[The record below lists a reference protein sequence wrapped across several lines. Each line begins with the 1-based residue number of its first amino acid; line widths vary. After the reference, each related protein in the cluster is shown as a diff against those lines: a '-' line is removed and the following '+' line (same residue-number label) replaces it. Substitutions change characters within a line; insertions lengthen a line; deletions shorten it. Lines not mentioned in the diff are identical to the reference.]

1 MQRRPVA
8 IEGSGDH
15 VKSDDIADRM
25 QRAFRFGVPEDRLR
39 AHQTPL
45 LDHFAGCR
53 TVLDIGCGRGVF
65 LDLLRERG
73 IQGEGVDIMPEAV
86 EYCRSKGHVATP
98 ARRTRSSP
106 TRSTGYDGILCSHVV
121 EHHDFERALHLIDLC
136 FRALTAG
143 GILVIVTPNAR
154 DLHVLGE
161 VFWLDPTHQRPYP
174 PELLTSMLET
184 AGYSK
189 IRTAAPLAGPARR
202 REWPAWLA
210 HKLVLGRYF
219 GNPDTIAV
227 ARKSSPAGSSD
238 RDG

>member
-1 MQRRPVA
+1 M
-8 IEGSGDH
+8 
-15 VKSDDIADRM
+15 KSEEIDDRM

-73 IQGEGVDIMPEAV
+73 IQGEGVDIMLEAV
-86 EYCRSKGHVATP
+86 EYCRSKGHVAYAGEAGEFLTDKVD
-98 ARRTRSSP
+98 R
-106 TRSTGYDGILCSHVV
+106 YDGILCSHVV
-121 EHHDFERALHLIDLC
+121 EHEDFERAMHLVGLC
-136 FRALTAG
+136 FRALTPG

-161 VFWLDPTHQRPYP
+161 VFWLDPTHKRPYP

-184 AGYSK
+184 AGYTK

-202 REWPAWLA
+202 RDWPAWLA

-219 GNPDTIAV
+219 GNPDTIAI
-227 ARKSSPAGSSD
+227 ARKSSAPGSSD
-238 RDG
+238 RDGR